1 MERKNQVDQDNLAYA
16 KANFESAK
24 SMIEALQTMSSGTKE
39 GELIG
44 ARDQT
49 GYAMAKLLFA
59 TGIIAIMHV
68 SLMKGHKDV
77 EQFLA
82 EGKAGYR
89 LVLTDALQSIND
101 DVAQLIRRCEKVLQ
115 YAAST
120 NLPDP
125 YTSDGF
131 DLGKMASDIGS
142 EARSVDQ
149 AIAQLAELMAT

>member
-1 MERKNQVDQDNLAYA
+1 MESKNPVTQDNLAYA

-24 SMIEALQTMSSGTKE
+24 SMIEALRTMSSGAKE

-59 TGIIAIMHV
+59 TGMVAIMHV
-68 SLMKGHKDV
+68 SLKKGHKDI
-77 EQFLA
+77 ERFLDG
-82 EGKAGYR
+82 GKDGYR
-89 LVLTDALQSIND
+89 LVLTDALQSMND
-101 DVAQLIRRCEKVLQ
+101 DIAHLIRRCEKVLQ

-125 YTSDGF
+125 YASDGF
-131 DLGKMASDIGS
+131 DLRKMADDINFD
-142 EARSVDQ
+142 ARNVDRI
-149 AIAQLAELMAT
+149 IAQLDELMAA